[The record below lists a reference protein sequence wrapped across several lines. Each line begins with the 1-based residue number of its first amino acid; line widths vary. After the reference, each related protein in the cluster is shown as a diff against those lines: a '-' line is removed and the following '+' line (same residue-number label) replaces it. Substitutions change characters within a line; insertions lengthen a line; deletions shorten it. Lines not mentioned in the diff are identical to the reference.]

1 MQFKNNIN
9 ALRAVAVLAV
19 VLFHFKI
26 DGFKGGFT
34 GVDIFFVISGF
45 LMTGIIFSGL
55 QENRFSLLGFYASR
69 ANRIIP
75 ALFVLCM
82 ALMIFGFIYL
92 PIQDYRSLLR
102 TVKSS
107 MLFSS
112 NFLFASEGSYFDAPV
127 HENWLLHTWSL
138 SLEWQFYI
146 LYPVLL
152 MAIFRV
158 LGEKKV
164 RATLVLLAIASLAAS
179 IYFTKTHSV
188 FCFYMLP
195 TRAWELIAG
204 GLGYLFPLRTTRRAG
219 YALEFLGM
227 AVIMASL
234 FFLSEQNHWPGYLAT
249 LPVLGALLFIYGNT
263 NSVFS
268 RNRFLQF
275 VGKISYSTY
284 LWHWPIVVL
293 LYFCGLLENWA
304 YVAPAVL
311 LTFALGALSF
321 HLVEKRRKKPRET
334 AKVVLRYA
342 ALTAATVSTAAITAA
357 VAKDHPGIRFASLEQ
372 GQPEYTSKL
381 YTQDCFPNE
390 FGAADCKL
398 DSGEISV
405 ILFGDSHAQST
416 AAAVQLENRNA
427 ALGWALAGCPTLKNF
442 AMDDKKQEKKCHSFI
457 KEKLD
462 ILKNKYSGAPVI
474 LFSRSGIYLDP
485 SRENRF
491 RVYFNGKTN
500 ENGQSLE
507 SEFSKEY
514 VNTVCEI
521 SENHPVYIV
530 RPIPEMP
537 FSTYKGLSLKARL
550 FQSSSDISSP
560 LERHEKRTRVANLAI
575 DAAAAKCKA
584 QIIDPIPYLCPNGQC
599 MGSKNGES
607 LYYDDNHL
615 VDHGNV
621 QLRGLFKGI
630 LRPL

>member
-158 LGEKKV
+158 LGEKRV

-234 FFLSEQNHWPGYLAT
+234 SFFSEQNHWPGYLAT

-268 RNRFLQF
+268 RNQLPSVRWQDFIFYIPLALADRRPPLL
-275 VGKISYSTY
+275 
-284 LWHWPIVVL
+284 LW
-293 LYFCGLLENWA
+293 A
-304 YVAPAVL
+304 A
-311 LTFALGALSF
+311 
-321 HLVEKRRKKPRET
+321 RK
-334 AKVVLRYA
+334 L
-342 ALTAATVSTAAITAA
+342 
-357 VAKDHPGIRFASLEQ
+357 GIRSPSSSSHFRLGSAFFPPRGEAQ
-372 GQPEYTSKL
+372 EETSGDRKSCL
-381 YTQDCFPNE
+381 AVRGSDCRYRINGGNHCSSSQRSPRHPVCFP
-390 FGAADCKL
+390 
-398 DSGEISV
+398 
-405 ILFGDSHAQST
+405 
-416 AAAVQLENRNA
+416 
-427 ALGWALAGCPTLKNF
+427 
-442 AMDDKKQEKKCHSFI
+442 
-457 KEKLD
+457 
-462 ILKNKYSGAPVI
+462 
-474 LFSRSGIYLDP
+474 
-485 SRENRF
+485 
-491 RVYFNGKTN
+491 
-500 ENGQSLE
+500 
-507 SEFSKEY
+507 
-514 VNTVCEI
+514 
-521 SENHPVYIV
+521 
-530 RPIPEMP
+530 
-537 FSTYKGLSLKARL
+537 
-550 FQSSSDISSP
+550 
-560 LERHEKRTRVANLAI
+560 
-575 DAAAAKCKA
+575 
-584 QIIDPIPYLCPNGQC
+584 
-599 MGSKNGES
+599 
-607 LYYDDNHL
+607 
-615 VDHGNV
+615 
-621 QLRGLFKGI
+621 
-630 LRPL
+630 